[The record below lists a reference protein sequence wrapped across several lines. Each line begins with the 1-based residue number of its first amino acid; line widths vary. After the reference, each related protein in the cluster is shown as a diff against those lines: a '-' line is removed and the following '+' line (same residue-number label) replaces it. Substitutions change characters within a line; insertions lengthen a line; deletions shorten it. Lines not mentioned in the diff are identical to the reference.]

1 MYLYMKKVRKKGREG
16 SFVSLAYTDT
26 PPPSSSNR
34 CSGADTAQVGVEG
47 GQSGLQGA
55 LIVNKQQADNATTA
69 GQSRQL

>member
-1 MYLYMKKVRKKGREG
+1 L
-16 SFVSLAYTDT
+16 LALHTLT
-26 PPPSSSNR
+26 PPSSPNR
-34 CSGADTAQVGVEG
+34 CSGADTAQVGGEG